1 MHILIA
7 DEHVV
12 LVIVDGQVLDGELAR
27 LRDLVVVERR
37 TRVTDGRADAREQL
51 ARAERL
57 FDVVVRAEV
66 ERHDL
71 VMLVRARRN
80 DDDRQARPR
89 TNLLEDVYPVH
100 VGKPQV
106 ENDEIGAVR
115 GDHRDRL
122 GTRLRHQHVEVVR
135 GENRRNKVA
144 DVLLVF
150 HHEHFILQFHC

>member
-1 MHILIA
+1 
-7 DEHVV
+7 
-12 LVIVDGQVLDGELAR
+12 
-27 LRDLVVVERR
+27 
-37 TRVTDGRADAREQL
+37 
-51 ARAERL
+51 
-57 FDVVVRAEV
+57 
-66 ERHDL
+66 
-71 VMLVRARRN
+71 MLVRARRN

-89 TNLLEDVYPVH
+89 TDLLEDVHPVH

-106 ENDEIGAVR
+106 ENDEIRAMR

-122 GTRLRHQHVEVVR
+122 GARLRHQHVEVVR